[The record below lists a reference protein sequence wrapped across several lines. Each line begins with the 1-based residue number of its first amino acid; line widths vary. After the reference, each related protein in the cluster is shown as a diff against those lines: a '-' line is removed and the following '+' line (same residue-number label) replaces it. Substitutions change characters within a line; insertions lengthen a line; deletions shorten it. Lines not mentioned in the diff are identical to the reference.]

1 MEPIRVVWGTGT
13 APTEMASY
21 DAALADAGVE
31 NYNLTYV
38 SSVVPEGAT
47 VEAAGTAPD
56 LGPVGE
62 RLTVVQARETVP
74 PGDSAPACAGLG
86 WSRAA
91 GGQGLFYESAGRDS
105 ATVEAAVR
113 DGLAA
118 GEALR
123 DWTFERRDERHEV
136 AAGDPDAYTTAV
148 VLAAYGRSEPIL

>member
-31 NYNLTYV
+31 NYNLAYV
-38 SSVVPEGAT
+38 SSVVPAGAT
-47 VEAAGTAPD
+47 VAATGTAPD

-74 PGDSAPACAGLG
+74 PGERATACAGLG
-86 WSRAA
+86 WSQAA
-91 GGQGLFYESAGRDS
+91 DGKGLFYEASGRDPD
-105 ATVEAAVR
+105 AVEAAVR

-118 GEALR
+118 GESLR
-123 DWTFERRDERHEV
+123 AWAFEARDDRLET
-136 AAGDPDAYTTAV
+136 AAGDPEAYTTAV
-148 VLAAYGRSEPIL
+148 VLAAYGESEPLL